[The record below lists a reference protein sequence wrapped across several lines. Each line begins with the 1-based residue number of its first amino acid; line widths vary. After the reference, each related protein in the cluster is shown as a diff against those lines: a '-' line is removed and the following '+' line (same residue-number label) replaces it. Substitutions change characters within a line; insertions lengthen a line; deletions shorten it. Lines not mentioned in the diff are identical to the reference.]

1 MEREYSRQ
9 RLIKNIWRYVGYFAC
24 MALTALFFRGV
35 FHEDSELRFTQAMD
49 LIGYGQMRPCV
60 QNSLIVIFWAMEM
73 AAFYITDKRKIWRK
87 RREVYE
93 ACQNMENDENAE
105 NDGGRVALKEKNA
118 FIFKK
123 EKAPLLPMRNV
134 VMLLVVVAACILIM
148 SAQID
153 FHVKPFYDLGNNVQ
167 GYDLFN
173 RISVIGL
180 NIIKSV
186 WIVWIL
192 KISREIAMESSA
204 LGKNE
209 ADKRAIFFGIY
220 MGLFFLFALY
230 DVLTSGMSLG
240 IGVTY
245 FVLFYPCFVIV
256 DALTKHQTVKS
267 YILIMLIYIF

>member
-1 MEREYSRQ
+1 MEREFSKE
-9 RLIKNIWRYVGYFAC
+9 RLVKNIWRYVGYFAC
-24 MALTALFFRGV
+24 IALTALIFRGI
-35 FHEDSELRFTQAMD
+35 FHEDSQLRFTRAMD

-60 QNSLIVIFWAMEM
+60 QNVFIMIFWAMEM
-73 AAFYITDKRKIWRK
+73 AAFYITEKRKIWRK
-87 RREVYE
+87 RRATYE
-93 ACQNMENDENAE
+93 ACQSMENGENVQ
-105 NDGGRVALKEKNA
+105 NDGDRVALKEKNA

-134 VMLLVVVAACILIM
+134 VMLLALVAACILIM

-173 RISVIGL
+173 RISVITL
-180 NIIKSV
+180 NIVKCV

-192 KISREIAMESSA
+192 KASREIAMEISA
-204 LGKNE
+204 LAKNE
-209 ADKRAIFFGIY
+209 ADKRAVFFGIY

-230 DVLTSGMSLG
+230 DVLTSGMSLSA
-240 IGVTY
+240 GVTY